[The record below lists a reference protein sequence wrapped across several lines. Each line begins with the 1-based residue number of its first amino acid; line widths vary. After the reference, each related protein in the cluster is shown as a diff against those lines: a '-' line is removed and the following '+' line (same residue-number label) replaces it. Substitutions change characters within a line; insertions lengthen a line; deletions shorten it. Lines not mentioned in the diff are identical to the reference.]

1 MDLLNLEENQ
11 QITIEKEKYK
21 ILNRI
26 EYTEKS
32 SYWVEYKLQNIQTSK
47 YYYLNVE
54 LSSEAILYETINQTK
69 IDLKMNIK
77 FQNEEFELFEKG
89 IGKVKTYYGM
99 TDVCLNDEVNYYE
112 YKSKGNLQKV
122 LSIEKWKDKT
132 QISIGKIIS
141 FSKIKL

>member
-89 IGKVKTYYGM
+89 TGKVKTYYGM

-112 YKSKGNLQKV
+112 YKSKENLQKV

>member
-11 QITIEKEKYK
+11 QITIEKEKNK

-69 IDLKMNIK
+69 IDLKI
-77 FQNEEFELFEKG
+77 
-89 IGKVKTYYGM
+89 
-99 TDVCLNDEVNYYE
+99 
-112 YKSKGNLQKV
+112 
-122 LSIEKWKDKT
+122 
-132 QISIGKIIS
+132 
-141 FSKIKL
+141 KIKYQN